1 MATGVGPIKQAFVRA
16 LRNIAALK
24 SAVGS
29 DNFYEGIALTGTQY
43 PYVIYSVGSAYRSR
57 QFGTEGMM
65 KVSVDC
71 WIVSDDQVEAHNL
84 DQLLLDGMED
94 VRLDFT
100 DTTLSGNEP
109 SSLLCHR
116 IQDMSFASLDDAG
129 NKVYR
134 VGGNYQLWTDR
145 L

>member
-1 MATGVGPIKQAFVRA
+1 MATGVGPIKQSFVRA
-16 LRNIAALK
+16 LRNISALK
-24 SAVGS
+24 AAVGS
-29 DNFYEGIALTGTQY
+29 DNFYEGIALTDTDY

-65 KVSVDC
+65 KVSIDC
-71 WIVSDDQVEAHNL
+71 WVVSDDQVQAHNL

-94 VRLDFT
+94 VKLDFT
-100 DTTLSGNEP
+100 LTTTSGYEP

-116 IQDMSFASLDDAG
+116 IMDMSFADLDDAG
-129 NKVYR
+129 NKIYR
-134 VGGNYQLWTDR
+134 VGGNYQIWTDR

>member
-16 LRNIAALK
+16 LRNITALK
-24 SAVGS
+24 AAVGS
-29 DNFYEGIALTGTQY
+29 DNFYEGVALTGTQY
-43 PYVIYSVGSAYRSR
+43 PYVTYSVGSAYRSR
-57 QFGTEGMM
+57 QFGTEGLM
-65 KVSVDC
+65 KVSIDC
-71 WIVSDDQVEAHNL
+71 WVVSDDQVEAHNL

-94 VRLDFT
+94 VQLDFT
-100 DTTLSGNEP
+100 GTTTSGLEP

-116 IQDMSFASLDDAG
+116 SIDMSFVALDDAG

-134 VGGNYQLWTDR
+134 AGGNYQIWTDR